1 MADPVSWAIAALAA
15 GAELAAVE
23 SEKATLEG
31 QARVKDVGA
40 SAAEQEAGMKEEMLR
55 SQQQR
60 QFGELRASAEEEGL
74 SSNVTFTDL
83 YRQSATKAEID
94 ALMMGYS
101 GRVQGSAIRQEAKLL
116 RAAKP
121 TGAQRLLRVAAAG
134 AAGYAAGGGSFGGGG
149 GTSGLNPRS
158 WIMSGP

>member
-1 MADPVSWAIAALAA
+1 MADPVSIALAALSA

-31 QARVKDVGA
+31 QARAKDVAAG
-40 SAAEQEAGMKEEMLR
+40 AAEAEAGMKEEMLL
-55 SQQQR
+55 SEQAR

-83 YRQSATKAEID
+83 YRQSATRAQLD
-94 ALMMGYS
+94 AMMMGYS
-101 GRVQGSAIRQEAKLL
+101 GRVQGTAIRQEAKLL

-121 TGAQRLLRVAAAG
+121 TGTQRLLRVAAAG
-134 AAGYAAGGGSFGGGG
+134 AKGYAAGGGSFGGGG
-149 GTSGLNPRS
+149 GTSGLNPGS
-158 WIMSGP
+158 WSMSGG

>member
-60 QFGELRASAEEEGL
+60 QFGELRAAAEQGGMGE
-74 SSNVTFTDL
+74 SVTFTDL
-83 YRQSATKAEID
+83 YRQSATKAELD

-158 WIMSGP
+158 WSMSGP